1 MLCALEGKNGITV
14 LESLFQNAAASSD
27 MWTLVRVVSC

>member
-14 LESLFQNAAASSD
+14 LESLFLSAVTSSD
-27 MWTLVRVVSC
+27 MWTLVRMVSC